1 MTEPL
6 VYRFELETRAD
17 PQATFRVLS
26 DTDAFN
32 RAAHAGFE
40 YDDAAARGGE
50 RRGLVRRLGMTL
62 RFREPPFSFRSPSR
76 LETVRLFD
84 EGLARELRTA
94 IEIAPSAAGGTR
106 IAYELTVVPSGLV
119 AKGLLAMDLPRS
131 TLRHVRA
138 ALDAAVK
145 LLDARGGANAEHTL
159 AGPPPPLTQ
168 QERARVTERVERLPV
183 SEIRDKLARF
193 VEEAP
198 EREQLLISPF
208 TLAEAWSSPLHF
220 VGVLLVDA
228 ARVGVLGVRVD
239 LLCPAC
245 LIPRARLDATGA
257 ATATHCESCAIPL
270 DPAFPESLAVHF
282 FTSPTIRPL
291 RDRLECLGSPARTPH
306 VVAQEALAAGASADL
321 ATPLEPGMYQLR
333 TLPAAGPAAMIEVV
347 SPTASATP
355 PASARF
361 AIGPT
366 IQPQLA
372 RVAPNPTSIAV
383 TNTTGAPLVALLET
397 VARPRRY
404 VTLARLLV
412 ELPEIREVLPESSFY
427 GQLSAYLGA
436 AIAVRAPDPER
447 ASGLTDELARRGA
460 RAVYASGL
468 HVLAHVADL
477 DVALD
482 LALSLDRREFL
493 VGVATGSCAEHASG
507 GRVVPVGAAVDA
519 AFDAANGAVFG
530 AIAVSAQTSEDP
542 ALLSF
547 AAARSLAFDGV
558 RLGSLGVGL
567 LWPL

>member
-6 VYRFELETRAD
+6 VYRFELETRAN

-62 RFREPPFSFRSPSR
+62 RFREPPFSFRSPTR
-76 LETVRLFD
+76 LETRRVFD
-84 EGLARELRTA
+84 EGLARELHTVLTL
-94 IEIAPSAAGGTR
+94 APSSTGGTR
-106 IAYELTVVPSGLV
+106 IDYALRVVPSGLV
-119 AKGLLAMDLPRS
+119 AKGLLAVDLPRS
-131 TLRHVRA
+131 TLRYVRA
-138 ALDAAVK
+138 ALEAAVR
-145 LLDARGGANAEHTL
+145 LLDERGGADPEHTV
-159 AGPPPPLTQ
+159 AGPPPPLTPL
-168 QERARVTERVERLPV
+168 ERARIVERIDRLPA
-183 SEIRDKLARF
+183 SEIRNRLTRF

-208 TLAEAWSSPLHF
+208 SLAEAWASPLHH

-245 LIPRARLDATGA
+245 LIPRARIDASGA

-291 RDRLECLGSPARTPH
+291 RDRLDCLGSPARTPH
-306 VVAQEALAAGASADL
+306 VVAQEPLEAGASTDL
-321 ATPLEPGMYQLR
+321 ATPLEPGTYQLR
-333 TLPAAGPAAMIEVV
+333 TLPSAGPAAMIEVAP
-347 SPTASATP
+347 STASATP
-355 PASARF
+355 TAIARF
-361 AIGPT
+361 TIGRT

-372 RVAPNPTSIAV
+372 RVANSPTAIAV
-383 TNTTGAPLVALLET
+383 TNATGAPLVVLLET

-404 VTLARLLV
+404 ITLARLLV

-436 AIAVRAPDPER
+436 AIAVRAPDPNR
-447 ASGLTDELARRGA
+447 ASALAEELARRGA

-468 HVLAHVADL
+468 HVLAHVGDL
-477 DVALD
+477 DAALD
-482 LALSLDRREFL
+482 LALALDRSEIL
-493 VGVATGSCAEHASG
+493 VGLATGSCAEHPSG
-507 GRVVPVGAAVDA
+507 GRVIPVGAAVDA
-519 AFDAANGAVFG
+519 AFDAANGGVFG
-530 AIAVSAQTSEDP
+530 AIAVSAQTTEDP